1 MRCHNVHGKYQ
12 SFQNWTP
19 GGETVC
25 YSCFVFN
32 RPFVIEEKN
41 DISQSNTANSQ
52 QKEDKY

>member
-52 QKEDKY
+52 